1 MVKVYSLDGI
11 TPVVHP
17 TAFVHP
23 SAVLI
28 GDVIVGPRC
37 YVGPAVC
44 LRGDFGRIV
53 LEEGANVQDGCVMHS
68 YADRDSVIEAWG
80 HIGHGAILHGCRIG
94 RNALVGM
101 NAVVM
106 DGAEIGAESLVA
118 AMSFVRAD
126 MKVAPR
132 SMVVGAPARVLRAL
146 TDEEVARKT
155 ADTADYI
162 ELARRSQQSMREVEA
177 LCEPEPN
184 RRRMIGPGQGTPAE
198 PGISATPAKPEAA
211 PEQG

>member
-1 MVKVYSLDGI
+1 MVKVYSIDGI
-11 TPVVHP
+11 TPVVDP

-28 GDVIVGPRC
+28 GDVIIGPRC
-37 YVGPAVC
+37 YVGPTAC

-68 YADRDSVIEAWG
+68 YSDSDSVIESYG

-106 DGAEIGAESLVA
+106 DGAIIGAESLVA
-118 AMSFVRAD
+118 AMSFVRAG
-126 MKVAPR
+126 MQVPPR
-132 SMVVGAPARVLRAL
+132 SMVVGMPARVLRQL
-146 TDEEVARKT
+146 SDEEVARKT
-155 ADTADYI
+155 RDTEDYI
-162 ELARRSQQSMREVEA
+162 TLARRSLDTMQEVDALTALEA
-177 LCEPEPN
+177 G
-184 RRRMIGPGQGTPAE
+184 RRRIVPPTSSPA
-198 PGISATPAKPEAA
+198 
-211 PEQG
+211 

>member
-1 MVKVYSLDGI
+1 MVKVYSIDGI

-37 YVGPAVC
+37 YVGPAAC

-53 LEEGANVQDGCVMHS
+53 LEEGVNVQDACVMHS
-68 YADRDSVIEAWG
+68 YTDRDAVIEAWG
-80 HIGHGAILHGCRIG
+80 HIGHGAILHGCHVG
-94 RNALVGM
+94 RNAMVGM

-106 DGAEIGAESLVA
+106 DGVVIGEHSLVA
-118 AMSFVRAD
+118 AMSFVRAG
-126 MKVAPR
+126 MQVPPK
-132 SMVVGAPARVLRAL
+132 SMVVGAPARILRVLS
-146 TDEEVARKT
+146 EEELAHKH

-162 ELARRSQQSMREVEA
+162 ALAQRSLETMREVEA
-177 LCEPEPN
+177 LTEPEPN
-184 RRRMIGPGQGTPAE
+184 RRRMAGPGLAGPPTLPDA
-198 PGISATPAKPEAA
+198 GGEAPKA
-211 PEQG
+211 

>member
-1 MVKVYSLDGI
+1 MVKVYSIDGI
-11 TPVVHP
+11 TPVVDP
-17 TAFVHP
+17 TAFVHS

-37 YVGPAVC
+37 YVGPTAC

-68 YADRDSVIEAWG
+68 YSDSDSVIESYG

-106 DGAEIGAESLVA
+106 DGAFIGAESLVA
-118 AMSFVRAD
+118 AMSFVRAG
-126 MKVAPR
+126 MQVPPR
-132 SMVVGAPARVLRAL
+132 SMVVGTPARVLRQL
-146 TDEEVARKT
+146 SDEEVAHKT
-155 ADTADYI
+155 RDTEDYI
-162 ELARRSQQSMREVEA
+162 ALARRSLDTMQEVDA
-177 LCEPEPN
+177 LTEPQAN
-184 RRRMIGPGQGTPAE
+184 RRRIVPPTSNPA
-198 PGISATPAKPEAA
+198 
-211 PEQG
+211 